1 MPWLVCCIIVR
12 RDFIVHCTG
21 LFHLL
26 RFSSFKDT
34 VQSSLFYLFTGRT
47 SVFYTHLARLRS
59 IFLLLEWKNVLCK
72 PNVSFSVNRSLL
84 MFLISFA
91 FVRLNKYFKVMQYIF
106 VNKKNVASHACRSQ
120 FHSQP
125 LKFDFCSSSDSVLG
139 IGFPLMCN
147 GIRCLS
153 FGKNY

>member
-47 SVFYTHLARLRS
+47 NVFYTHLARLRS

-106 VNKKNVASHACRSQ
+106 VNKKTWLHMLVDHNFIPSHWNLIFVPPLILSSELD
-120 FHSQP
+120 FH
-125 LKFDFCSSSDSVLG
+125 LCV
-139 IGFPLMCN
+139 MA
-147 GIRCLS
+147 
-153 FGKNY
+153 

>member
-34 VQSSLFYLFTGRT
+34 VQSSLFLFIYWPHQRY
-47 SVFYTHLARLRS
+47 STHTWPDIAQFFSFNLR
-59 IFLLLEWKNVLCK
+59 KNALCK
-72 PNVSFSVNRSLL
+72 PIVSFSVNRSLL

-106 VNKKNVASHACRSQ
+106 VNKKTWLHMLVDHNFIHSH
-120 FHSQP
+120 
-125 LKFDFCSSSDSVLG
+125 
-139 IGFPLMCN
+139 
-147 GIRCLS
+147 
-153 FGKNY
+153 